1 MKPLELLLSQN
12 LDLAHAP
19 ELSSNMNGA
28 SGTDFRNTRPPVG
41 RSHGPTFG
49 WNTHGTPDGSN
60 QARPPGNNE
69 DADAAYRQGIIWR
82 PRQALGP
89 PLHPSRRSDASIRR
103 AEHLGRAQ
111 DWKSCARQAPSSGIG
126 REPSRPAG
134 PGEDYLRGDVT
145 QAPSRCAGS
154 TAMPRLRA
162 GGQTP
167 TREVGRPTPS
177 TRPQPHPDS
186 HGLRLHLPQ
195 REARYGPNAARQSAR
210 QDRSLRRDV
219 NEMWCSTPQEP
230 RDYDQQ
236 QTG

>member
-89 PLHPSRRSDASIRR
+89 PLHPSRRSDASILLSTSGAPRIGSPVPVR
-103 AEHLGRAQ
+103 PLVLELVGSHHVPLAQ
-111 DWKSCARQAPSSGIG
+111 GKTTYAGTLPRHPPDVPDQQPC
-126 REPSRPAG
+126 PASEQEG
-134 PGEDYLRGDVT
+134 KR
-145 QAPSRCAGS
+145 
-154 TAMPRLRA
+154 
-162 GGQTP
+162 
-167 TREVGRPTPS
+167 
-177 TRPQPHPDS
+177 
-186 HGLRLHLPQ
+186 Q
-195 REARYGPNAARQSAR
+195 REK
-210 QDRSLRRDV
+210 
-219 NEMWCSTPQEP
+219 
-230 RDYDQQ
+230 
-236 QTG
+236 